1 MRVLIALV
9 LVASAAHAAGSN
21 NEVPAEQAKQWVA
34 LFDKVVDGV
43 VTDRNDCEHMAAHI
57 TGLAVANQQT
67 IAMAR
72 EARAEGKHLPVAAQ
86 QHMLDG
92 MRRMVRA
99 LDKCGR
105 DEKVAEAFR
114 RLDLGSR

>member
-1 MRVLIALV
+1 MLIALV
-9 LVASAAHAAGSN
+9 LVASAAHATGSN
-21 NEVPAEQAKQWVA
+21 EVSADQAQKWVA
-34 LFDKVVDGV
+34 LFDKLVDSV

-57 TGLAVANQQT
+57 TGLAVANQET

-72 EARAEGKHLPVAAQ
+72 DAKAHGKHLPASSQ

-92 MRRMVRA
+92 MRRMVGA
-99 LDKCGR
+99 LDKCGK

-114 RLDLGSR
+114 RLDLGH

>member
-1 MRVLIALV
+1 MLIALV
-9 LVASAAHAAGSN
+9 LVASVAHAANS
-21 NEVPAEQAKQWVA
+21 NEVPAAQAHEWVA
-34 LFDKVVDGV
+34 LFDKLVDSV

-57 TGLAVANQQT
+57 NGLVVANQHT

-72 EARAEGKHLPVAAQ
+72 EARAHGKHLPVAAQ

-92 MRRMVRA
+92 MRRMVHA

-105 DEKVAEAFR
+105 DERVAEAFH
-114 RLDLGSR
+114 RLDLGGR